1 MSGFEV
7 AGVVLGSIPLL
18 ISALEHYQQG
28 ISSIRKWR
36 NYDRELR
43 SLIRN
48 LETERV
54 RFQDVCEKLLVG
66 LVPSSQIESMV
77 EQPFGT
83 SWQEDNIQSKIRARL
98 WRSFNVF
105 EKTVEDMRE
114 AIREMMQKLDLEA
127 DEKMKWLGDSFIIR
141 EFKKASFTLKR
152 SDHAEEMTTI
162 KDGITNLESLID
174 RNIQMEPERKSRSQ
188 GRLLKLVREISGGVH
203 RALRSSF
210 QCSCAHQVHLGLAS
224 RSTDMGQ
231 KDEDEDIIQKLDFQL
246 ALTWDE
252 KRKGVDAD
260 VDELKLHWEEVVV
273 KAMAREAASTQALTV
288 PAPTWTNNKQKT
300 VSFALSTS
308 TTATASCVAQTST
321 MVFQK
326 PFSAMT
332 INPLA
337 STINMCESIRQS
349 QKAVAIDCYGYGMI
363 TDQKRAFRVIPEE
376 RNCDRND
383 WAMVSLREVLEKPG
397 DFPHM
402 SYSAKLHL
410 AATISSSFL
419 QLHQTPWLPGML
431 TNSDILFMRKGPKLN
446 YEQAFVMNYMPERL
460 GDQQPA
466 SILAT
471 GSRCPELLSLGLLL
485 LELSLGKPIEWLRTE
500 NEKPPS
506 GAPRLLYESMTA
518 QRLLQQKQLG
528 SPNYVSAVQRCIWG
542 EFARS
547 KLDLNDED
555 FRQEMYEKVVALLE
569 TDLKN
574 ATWK

>member
-18 ISALEHYQQG
+18 ISALEHYKQG

-43 SLIRN
+43 SIIRN

-66 LVPSSQIESMV
+66 LVATSQIESMV
-77 EQPFGT
+77 EEPFGT
-83 SWQEDNIQSKIRARL
+83 SWQEGNIQAKIRARL
-98 WRSFNVF
+98 WRSFDVF
-105 EKTVEDMRE
+105 EQTVEDMRD
-114 AIREMMQKLDLEA
+114 AIEEMKRKLDLEA
-127 DEKMKWLGDSFIIR
+127 DGKMKWLENTFIIK

-152 SDHAEEMTTI
+152 SDYTEEMATI
-162 KDGITNLESLID
+162 KDGITSLESLID
-174 RNIQMEPERKSRSQ
+174 RNIQMEPERKLRSQ
-188 GRLLKLVREISGGVH
+188 GRLMRLVRDISGSVH

-210 QCSCAHQVHLGLAS
+210 RCGCAHMVHLGLTS
-224 RSTDMGQ
+224 RSTEMGQ
-231 KDEDEDIIQKLDFQL
+231 KDGDDDVAEKLNFQL
-246 ALTWDE
+246 ALTYDE
-252 KRKGVDAD
+252 SLRDSSPRKLQVC
-260 VDELKLHWEEVVV
+260 WEEVVIQV
-273 KAMAREAASTQALTV
+273 VPRDAVMSEVSPPKFQSTMS
-288 PAPTWTNNKQKT
+288 PMNSKQK
-300 VSFALSTS
+300 S
-308 TTATASCVAQTST
+308 TST
-321 MVFQK
+321 MVIQK
-326 PFSAMT
+326 SFSAMS
-332 INPLA
+332 LDSRA
-337 STINMCESIRQS
+337 STINMCEKIRRS
-349 QKAVAIDCYGYGMI
+349 QKAVALDCYGMI
-363 TDQKRAFRVIPEE
+363 TDQKRTFRVIPETS
-376 RNCDRND
+376 CDRND
-383 WAMVSLREVLEKPG
+383 WAIVSLREVLEKPG

-431 TNSDILFMRKGPKLN
+431 TSRDILFMRKGPDLN

-460 GDQQPA
+460 GDHQSA
-466 SILAT
+466 STLAT

-485 LELSLGKPIEWLRTE
+485 LELSLGRPIEWLRTE

-506 GAPRLLYESMTA
+506 GEPRLLYESMTA

-555 FRQEMYEKVVALLE
+555 FRQEIYEKVVALLE
-569 TDLKN
+569 TDLRN
-574 ATWK
+574 ATWSYSGSS